1 MLGALG
7 RDGVGSS
14 LGGGDPSARGY
25 RAAVC
30 GRRHRGVGGVRALL
44 ALGLFSRDRRQEG
57 RPALAFA
64 CRVPAL
70 GRPAMR
76 AWPREQER
84 VHLLLASGVAL
95 RADLSLSSPGNP
107 HWRQCDVLN
116 GGLVGVK
123 GFLNLTQMDPNQI
136 VKKPLPSFSVQSAA

>member
-1 MLGALG
+1 MLSGRWRATGRHPPPLMLGALG
-7 RDGVGSS
+7 RDGGGSS

-30 GRRHRGVGGVRALL
+30 GRRHRGAGGVRALL

-84 VHLLLASGVAL
+84 VHLLLASGLGSEGRSVAIIT
-95 RADLSLSSPGNP
+95 R
-107 HWRQCDVLN
+107 
-116 GGLVGVK
+116 
-123 GFLNLTQMDPNQI
+123 
-136 VKKPLPSFSVQSAA
+136 KPTLETM